1 MTNIPFQADSF
12 VQFPTGRVNLEDIH
26 AIFKTMPYELDY
38 VNAADQYIWYS
49 PNPWRDDERLQ
60 QRLNHSVLGC
70 HPKQVVPMVKKVLS
84 LLHSG
89 EKDMVESP
97 QVMDGHRTLIRY
109 YAIRNAAGD
118 YLDALQVTEDVEH
131 ICQLGEQ
138 HTFEHGI
145 VEGQVVDEATTA
157 SITDHQNDNKDSSKR
172 QRSHRKPGA
181 PVCDGFTYL

>member
-1 MTNIPFQADSF
+1 
-12 VQFPTGRVNLEDIH
+12 
-26 AIFKTMPYELDY
+26 
-38 VNAADQYIWYS
+38 
-49 PNPWRDDERLQ
+49 
-60 QRLNHSVLGC
+60 
-70 HPKQVVPMVKKVLS
+70 MVKKVLS

-89 EKDMVESP
+89 EKDMVESS

-118 YLDALQVTEDVEH
+118 YLGVLQITEDVEH

-157 SITDHQNDNKDSSKR
+157 SIMDHQNDDKDSSKR